1 MRFKNLTLLRW
12 HLSMIR
18 FPLDVHNM
26 QLLKNVIGFIFV
38 ILIFFT
44 LGCETELNEIVA
56 KSNAVPAIDDET
68 GKRPGLGNVVIGGNA
83 KKFGTDRYVLNAA
96 TITDD
101 TLTINVSYGGGCK
114 THQFILVTSEA
125 FLESFPV
132 QLRITLAHN
141 ANGDLCRA
149 WLTEDYHFD
158 LTPIKTLY
166 QEGYQQ
172 EAGTIILGLKDA
184 PNRKLIYEFAM

>member
-1 MRFKNLTLLRW
+1 M
-12 HLSMIR
+12 
-18 FPLDVHNM
+18 
-26 QLLKNVIGFIFV
+26 LLKGNISVKLKNTIG
-38 ILIFFT
+38 FT
-44 LGCETELNEIVA
+44 LGILILFTVGCERTLNEIIT
-56 KSNAVPAIDDET
+56 KPDDATLPTVNGESDKT
-68 GKRPGLGNVVIGGNA
+68 PELENVFIGDAGRQ
-83 KKFGTDRYVLNAA
+83 FGTDRYVLNAA

-114 THQFILVTSEA
+114 THQFTLIASEA

-132 QLRITLAHN
+132 QLPISIAHN

-166 QEGYQQ
+166 QEGYRQ
-172 EAGTIILGLKDA
+172 EAGIIVFRLKDA
-184 PNRKLIYEFAM
+184 PTGELVYEFTM